1 MRVFCWPISKVDD
14 VWTEVYRFVGLRTL
28 LETGSITSWFDK
40 KGIDTVV
47 DGSAYTVRNLGRAGA
62 KVQTARLQDYLAMAA
77 VLGLGIFA
85 LVWYFG

>member
-1 MRVFCWPISKVDD
+1 MGK
-14 VWTEVYRFVGLRTL
+14 G
-28 LETGSITSWFDK
+28 TSWFDK

-47 DGSAYTVRNLGRAGA
+47 DGSAYTVRNIGRAGA
-62 KVQTARLQDYLAMAA
+62 KVQTANLQDYLALAA